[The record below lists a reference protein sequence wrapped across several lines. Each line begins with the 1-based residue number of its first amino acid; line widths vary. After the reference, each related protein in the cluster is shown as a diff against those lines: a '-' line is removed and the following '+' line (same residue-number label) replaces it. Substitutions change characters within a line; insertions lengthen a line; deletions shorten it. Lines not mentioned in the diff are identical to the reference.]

1 MLATDT
7 TNIIELIDSIKIHN
21 LFYSCRAKELPF
33 WFGLIFPFLV
43 IFTFNWVMFAMIMV
57 SLCKHSTVGKGS
69 NVKHVVNSIKKQLI
83 IAIGLAT
90 LFGLGWGFGLATSST
105 PVKELTC
112 ALQIIFSIFVGF
124 QGLLFFVLHGL
135 RSPVV
140 RGQWKSW
147 VSSSARQTSKVYSKT
162 RTGSIYT
169 LSKSHDNTSK
179 AEATYAHG
187 VAEIKLSNTEL
198 SKSAAGIMS
207 VNSDDA
213 DNTG

>member
-1 MLATDT
+1 MLATD

-33 WFGLIFPFLV
+33 WFVFPFLV
-43 IFTFNWVMFAMIMV
+43 IFTFNWVVFVMIMV

-69 NVKHVVNSIKKQLI
+69 NVKDVINSIKKQLI

-90 LFGLGWGFGLATSST
+90 LFGLGWGFGLVTSST

-112 ALQIIFSIFVGF
+112 ALQIIFSTFIGF
-124 QGLLFFVLHGL
+124 QGVLFFVLHGL

-147 VSSSARQTSKVYSKT
+147 VSNSGRQTSKVYRRQELDPFIHSPSHMITHLKL
-162 RTGSIYT
+162 RLPRGSRDQY
-169 LSKSHDNTSK
+169 
-179 AEATYAHG
+179 
-187 VAEIKLSNTEL
+187 
-198 SKSAAGIMS
+198 
-207 VNSDDA
+207 
-213 DNTG
+213 